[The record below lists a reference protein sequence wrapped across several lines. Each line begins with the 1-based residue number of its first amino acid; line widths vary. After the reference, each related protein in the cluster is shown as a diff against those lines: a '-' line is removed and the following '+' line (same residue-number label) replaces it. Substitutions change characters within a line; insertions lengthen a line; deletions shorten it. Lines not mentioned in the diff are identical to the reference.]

1 MHKFHHAAA
10 HFHRTLMADT
20 TAEYLEDLKR
30 RTTRQAFM
38 ESVNEWKDA
47 DLPDVGVD
55 AGVTSRKNFP
65 KIQEEAFS
73 AYTETIE

>member
-1 MHKFHHAAA
+1 
-10 HFHRTLMADT
+10 MADT

-38 ESVNEWKDA
+38 ESVSEWKDA
-47 DLPDVGVD
+47 DLLDVGVD

-65 KIQEEAFS
+65 LDSGGSVQRIHRCD
-73 AYTETIE
+73 